1 VAIFKTGRLISIVH
15 AFKNSKTNEGN
26 PAKIEN
32 RAFFLPD
39 RVNFAQHQIPQIHV
53 NLGKSKFRKS
63 LSFCGICDNPNNIG
77 IDFLR
82 KKSRGVFGKT
92 FKAT

>member
-1 VAIFKTGRLISIVH
+1 LSAQYFTPAGLCELRSGRIWDNIVH

-32 RAFFLPD
+32 RDFTFPD
-39 RVNFAQHQIPQIHV
+39 RVNFAQHQIPQTHV

-63 LSFCGICDNPNNIG
+63 LSFCGKMGSPPN
-77 IDFLR
+77 
-82 KKSRGVFGKT
+82 
-92 FKAT
+92 